1 MSVPLN
7 PFAAVD
13 HFTVAVGDT
22 IIMPWDAQWQDYI
35 VGQRVIHTFSG
46 IGLYGQRVFANGIDA
61 VQSKPGTIIA
71 IGIELHAD
79 DDDDDVNRR
88 NVELEL
94 ILSQLVS
101 GQISHNPKGPQQ
113 VH

>member
-1 MSVPLN
+1 M
-7 PFAAVD
+7 A
-13 HFTVAVGDT
+13 
-22 IIMPWDAQWQDYI
+22 
-35 VGQRVIHTFSG
+35 
-46 IGLYGQRVFANGIDA
+46 GLYCWTKGYPHILWDWIIWPESICPWNRCSTIETGA
-61 VQSKPGTIIA
+61 IIA